1 MRKGLRPI
9 AMLAT
14 LTVSG
19 PPVMAVTP
27 VAPVGIET
35 CDEFLAAYAQ
45 CAASPDVP
53 DVARTGLRQSINT
66 MREGF
71 RAAVAGNERARR
83 TVEFQCAQAHG
94 VVRERLMAAYRCD
107 FPAPSAAAAALA
119 AQAPIPKSGSRP

>member
-1 MRKGLRPI
+1 MRETLRPI
-9 AMLAT
+9 VMLAI
-14 LTVSG
+14 LALSG

-27 VAPVGIET
+27 ATPVGIET
-35 CDEFLAAYAQ
+35 CDAFLAAYAQ

-53 DVARTGLRQSINT
+53 DAARSGLRQSINT
-66 MREGF
+66 MRQGF

-119 AQAPIPKSGSRP
+119 AQAPVPKSRSRP